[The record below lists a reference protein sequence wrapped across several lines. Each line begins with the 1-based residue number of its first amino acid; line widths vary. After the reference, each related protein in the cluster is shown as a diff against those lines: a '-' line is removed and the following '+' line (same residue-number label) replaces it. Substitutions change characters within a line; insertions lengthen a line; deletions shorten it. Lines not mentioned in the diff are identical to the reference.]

1 MIFLCGKKRKKSD
14 SSVKPSKKGEKKE
27 DDREEEH
34 NDSVINQTDYDDPQD
49 SEEHNDDKGHHHHHH
64 HREEGEEPPV
74 DDPANGSSADR
85 QNGRPERRNG
95 RRDQNP
101 RQNGRPARRP
111 VRSVS
116 DGEVQQARQRNGA
129 PRPQDRYSGSRQIT
143 AEIAAITSSR
153 KDALKRVLVTD
164 YKKYSAAGVFG
175 ADSADDA
182 RLRQLGFLQ
191 DGGGGAPARQG
202 NGGRRGNAPGN
213 GGGNGA
219 VPGNDLQGNDGGNG
233 AAPGNVAQGND
244 GAPAPGNDGG
254 GNGNND
260 APAAAAGSGKHLKRF
275 NFWAG
280 VIADGI
286 SLASAAGNTMLA
298 DQEKDLSDTTDKNG
312 KSIYDSDGKKIGT
325 SERDEAKKEHKGAR
339 QAHAA
344 FSLLSQGLGAINSF
358 AGIGIHS
365 KNLKS
370 HNKRKSKAAKRG
382 VANSVLGGV
391 ANLSKMVSTG
401 ITGFGDTKNVHQS
414 RTVDAFNS
422 IASILSITS
431 AATGFI
437 GNIADIKRRQKVI
450 DQAEIYSN
458 VDDDHDTHENRIK
471 DSRQLVK
478 WRGTA
483 DQRLNSK
490 KNYDTFKAK
499 KYALS
504 QAAEFNKIKKKT
516 YFKGISGFLGSLAG
530 GVSTLTR
537 IIDPDF
543 AGSGTGTL
551 VSSALGV
558 FGSGMGLIEKIGSK
572 ITDKAIE
579 SKTEDKKI
587 EIIEKYLEKKRDKI
601 RDQAAR
607 AFRYHQGRYGEDI
620 TDNEADRIILGRL
633 GIDTDINDTPVD
645 KTEKQEAFEKLNMK
659 RAKNIWNSRDS
670 DKDQML
676 TALGLD
682 KHASLKDVA
691 DALKG
696 D

>member
-1 MIFLCGKKRKKSD
+1 MCGKKRKKSD

-116 DGEVQQARQRNGA
+116 DGEAQQARQRGDA
-129 PRPQDRYSGSRQIT
+129 PRSRNRYSGSEQIT
-143 AEIAAITSSR
+143 NEIAAITSSR

-202 NGGRRGNAPGN
+202 NGGRRGNAQGN

-219 VPGNDLQGNDGGNG
+219 VPGNDLQSNDGGNG

-286 SLASAAGNTMLA
+286 SLASATGNTVLA
-298 DQEKDLSDTTDKNG
+298 DKEKDLSDTTDKNG

-325 SERDEAKKEHKGAR
+325 SERDEAKEEHKGAR
-339 QAHAA
+339 MSHAA
-344 FSLLSQGLGAINSF
+344 FSMASQGLGAINSGVSYYLNKQN
-358 AGIGIHS
+358 AE
-365 KNLKS
+365 S
-370 HNKRKSKAAKRG
+370 HNKRKRKAAKRG
-382 VANSVLGGV
+382 MFTSALGVGT
-391 ANLSKMVSTG
+391 NLSKIISTG

-431 AATGFI
+431 ATTGFI

-478 WRGTA
+478 WRGTD

-516 YFKGISGFLGSLAG
+516 YFKGFSGFLGSLAG

>member
-1 MIFLCGKKRKKSD
+1 MCGKKRKKSD

-116 DGEVQQARQRNGA
+116 DGEAQQARQRGDA
-129 PRPQDRYSGSRQIT
+129 PRSRNRYSGSEQIT
-143 AEIAAITSSR
+143 NEIAAITSSR

-175 ADSADDA
+175 ADSADDT

-191 DGGGGAPARQG
+191 DGGGRAHARQG

-213 GGGNGA
+213 GA
-219 VPGNDLQGNDGGNG
+219 VPGNDLQSNDGGNG

-286 SLASAAGNTMLA
+286 SLASATGNTVLA
-298 DQEKDLSDTTDKNG
+298 DKEKDLSDTTDKNG

-325 SERDEAKKEHKGAR
+325 SERDEAKEEHKGAR
-339 QAHAA
+339 MSHAA
-344 FSLLSQGLGAINSF
+344 FSMASQGLGAINSGVSYYLNKQN
-358 AGIGIHS
+358 AE
-365 KNLKS
+365 S
-370 HNKRKSKAAKRG
+370 HNKRKRKAAKRG
-382 VANSVLGGV
+382 MFTSAWGV
-391 ANLSKMVSTG
+391 GTNLSKIISTG

-431 AATGFI
+431 ATTGFI

-478 WRGTA
+478 WRGTD

-516 YFKGISGFLGSLAG
+516 YFKGFSGFLGSLAG

-537 IIDPDF
+537 IIDSDF

-587 EIIEKYLEKKRDKI
+587 EIIEKYLEKR
-601 RDQAAR
+601 
-607 AFRYHQGRYGEDI
+607 
-620 TDNEADRIILGRL
+620 
-633 GIDTDINDTPVD
+633 
-645 KTEKQEAFEKLNMK
+645 
-659 RAKNIWNSRDS
+659 
-670 DKDQML
+670 
-676 TALGLD
+676 
-682 KHASLKDVA
+682 
-691 DALKG
+691 
-696 D
+696 

>member
-325 SERDEAKKEHKGAR
+325 SERDEAKEEHKGAS